1 MTQLGQ
7 RQLAREESRL
17 RAAAVA
23 RCYGLLREIL
33 LHTRA
38 TAITLML
45 VFDLRKNSELMTSP
59 IRRDYYVPERGTE
72 YCDERVCALS
82 VCEHISGTTIP
93 NFIKLSA
100 HVTHDRGSV
109 LLWRRCDM
117 LCTSGL
123 WTTLYLH
130 IMGYAKKEYIQSN
143 SPGGSS

>member
-1 MTQLGQ
+1 MSVSV
-7 RQLAREESRL
+7 R
-17 RAAAVA
+17 
-23 RCYGLLREIL
+23 
-33 LHTRA
+33 
-38 TAITLML
+38 
-45 VFDLRKNSELMTSP
+45 
-59 IRRDYYVPERGTE
+59 
-72 YCDERVCALS
+72 LS

-123 WTTLYLH
+123 WMTLYLH